1 MVDRNQRAGVRPLS
15 TRDSGPLSEN
25 PSAFISPKMLLSVEG
40 HAILFSLVPCPHK
53 SRNPD
58 QSISTV
64 TGSNDPRGLWRT
76 TTSARDVTKSSRRP
90 FLAPDPPV
98 YKTPSVEKGPT
109 GRL

>member
-40 HAILFSLVPCPHK
+40 HAILFSLAPCPHK

-58 QSISTV
+58 QSIISLGATRV
-64 TGSNDPRGLWRT
+64 DSDPREEWT
-76 TTSARDVTKSSRRP
+76 
-90 FLAPDPPV
+90 
-98 YKTPSVEKGPT
+98 PT
-109 GRL
+109 GRRPAHSVLGCNLRCNWHPIQYLAQK